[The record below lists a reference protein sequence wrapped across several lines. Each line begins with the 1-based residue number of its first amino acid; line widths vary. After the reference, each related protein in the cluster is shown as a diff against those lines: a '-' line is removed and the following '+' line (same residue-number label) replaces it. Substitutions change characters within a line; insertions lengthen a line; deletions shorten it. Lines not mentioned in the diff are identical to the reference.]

1 MVDYVAIANQYID
14 DVLSKKI
21 SACKWVKLACKR
33 QKKDLTRKRWPYH
46 FDTNKANRVCRFM
59 EALKHTKGPKAG
71 ERIHLEPWQCF
82 ILTTIFGWVDKSGN
96 RRFRRVLIEVPRGN
110 GKSILAS
117 GVGLYMLCADGEIGA
132 DCYSFAT
139 TGDQARIVFNDACA
153 MVQNNTALK
162 DYFGI
167 QVFKNS
173 ICIGSTNSKFQPKS
187 SNSSTNDGL
196 NTHFACMDELHA
208 HKDRLLFDVVKT
220 SMGKRKQSLMWSIT
234 TAGYNLQGV
243 WMEERIKTQKML
255 EGLYSQDTRF
265 GIIYTIDD
273 GDDWKTEEALIKAN
287 PNWGISVNPIDVLD
301 ELKEAKI
308 NPTNEVEYQTKRLDL
323 PCNSNTV
330 WMPLTRWSKCY
341 RDVKESEFDRE
352 YCIMGA
358 DLASK
363 LDITALVRLYW
374 RQEEN
379 PKTGALELHFYAFG
393 DYFLPSDTVE
403 QSSNANYRVWVNQGL
418 MTTTEGAV
426 IDLNQVQDKILEIC
440 QQKTVIAVAYD
451 PFQATQL
458 ATNLLNEGCRMVEI
472 GQTVKNLSEPM
483 KFCKELVYQ
492 KRLHTDGSPILA
504 WMVTNVI
511 AHLDAKE
518 NIFPRKALPT
528 DKIDGVLALLMC
540 LNQVIHLDIENKYQ
554 NGDTI
559 SDDMLVL

>member
-1 MVDYVAIANQYID
+1 
-14 DVLSKKI
+14 
-21 SACKWVKLACKR
+21 
-33 QKKDLTRKRWPYH
+33 
-46 FDTNKANRVCRFM
+46 
-59 EALKHTKGPKAG
+59 
-71 ERIHLEPWQCF
+71 
-82 ILTTIFGWVDKSGN
+82 
-96 RRFRRVLIEVPRGN
+96 
-110 GKSILAS
+110 
-117 GVGLYMLCADGEIGA
+117 
-132 DCYSFAT
+132 
-139 TGDQARIVFNDACA
+139 
-153 MVQNNTALK
+153 
-162 DYFGI
+162 
-167 QVFKNS
+167 
-173 ICIGSTNSKFQPKS
+173 
-187 SNSSTNDGL
+187 
-196 NTHFACMDELHA
+196 
-208 HKDRLLFDVVKT
+208 
-220 SMGKRKQSLMWSIT
+220 
-234 TAGYNLQGV
+234 
-243 WMEERIKTQKML
+243 
-255 EGLYSQDTRF
+255 
-265 GIIYTIDD
+265 
-273 GDDWKTEEALIKAN
+273 
-287 PNWGISVNPIDVLD
+287 
-301 ELKEAKI
+301 
-308 NPTNEVEYQTKRLDL
+308 
-323 PCNSNTV
+323 
-330 WMPLTRWSKCY
+330 
-341 RDVKESEFDRE
+341 
-352 YCIMGA
+352 MGA

-426 IDLNQVQDKILEIC
+426 IDLNQVQDKILEIY

-540 LNQVIHLDIENKYQ
+540 
-554 NGDTI
+554 
-559 SDDMLVL
+559 

>member
-1 MVDYVAIANQYID
+1 
-14 DVLSKKI
+14 
-21 SACKWVKLACKR
+21 
-33 QKKDLTRKRWPYH
+33 
-46 FDTNKANRVCRFM
+46 
-59 EALKHTKGPKAG
+59 
-71 ERIHLEPWQCF
+71 
-82 ILTTIFGWVDKSGN
+82 
-96 RRFRRVLIEVPRGN
+96 
-110 GKSILAS
+110 
-117 GVGLYMLCADGEIGA
+117 
-132 DCYSFAT
+132 
-139 TGDQARIVFNDACA
+139 
-153 MVQNNTALK
+153 
-162 DYFGI
+162 
-167 QVFKNS
+167 
-173 ICIGSTNSKFQPKS
+173 
-187 SNSSTNDGL
+187 
-196 NTHFACMDELHA
+196 
-208 HKDRLLFDVVKT
+208 
-220 SMGKRKQSLMWSIT
+220 
-234 TAGYNLQGV
+234 
-243 WMEERIKTQKML
+243 
-255 EGLYSQDTRF
+255 
-265 GIIYTIDD
+265 
-273 GDDWKTEEALIKAN
+273 
-287 PNWGISVNPIDVLD
+287 
-301 ELKEAKI
+301 
-308 NPTNEVEYQTKRLDL
+308 
-323 PCNSNTV
+323 
-330 WMPLTRWSKCY
+330 MPLTRWSKCY
-341 RDVKESEFDRE
+341 RDVRESEFDRE

-440 QQKTVIAVAYD
+440 QQKSVIAVAYD